1 MVIIYNI
8 NKKTKNIKG
17 VTYMKRLEGKIALV
31 TSGTRGIGLQTVKTL
46 AANGATVYIGARRL
60 DAAQEICEELEVDNY
75 KAKPLF
81 YTSSKTISLSF
92 FKDSSAN

>member
-46 AANGATVYIGARRL
+46 AANGATVYL
-60 DAAQEICEELEVDNY
+60 
-75 KAKPLF
+75 
-81 YTSSKTISLSF
+81 SLIHI
-92 FKDSSAN
+92 

>member
-46 AANGATVYIGARRL
+46 AANGR
-60 DAAQEICEELEVDNY
+60 
-75 KAKPLF
+75 
-81 YTSSKTISLSF
+81 
-92 FKDSSAN
+92 